1 MKKLLIVVL
10 LIFLLT
16 LVFSF
21 ADDDFI
27 VATKF
32 TGQDGEGYWG
42 PYGPAYTIKDG
53 VLIFDSSIPNAWMTL
68 NFKDDFMEA
77 EDYRYVVITIKA
89 DDPRD
94 AQNIVMTFGNL
105 KKTFTDW
112 GITLNTEFTTYII
125 DLKAHGLKNWGDGT
139 KAEPD
144 FALNKATANKA
155 KIFVKSIILT
165 NVPSKYKK

>member
-1 MKKLLIVVL
+1 MKKLLLVL
-10 LIFLLT
+10 LIILSLT
-16 LVFSF
+16 LVLTL
-21 ADDDFI
+21 ADDEFI

-77 EDYRYVVITIKA
+77 DDYRYVVITVRA
-89 DDPRD
+89 DDPKD
-94 AQNIVMTFGNL
+94 AQNVLVTFGNL
-105 KKTFTDW
+105 KKTFTEW
-112 GITLNTEFTTYII
+112 GITLSTNFTTYII

-144 FALNKATANKA
+144 FALNKHNANKA
-155 KIFVKSIILT
+155 KVYVQSIILT
-165 NVPSKYKK
+165 NNPAKYKK

>member
-89 DDPRD
+89 DDPKD

>member
-32 TGQDGEGYWG
+32 AGQDGEGYWG

-77 EDYRYVVITIKA
+77 EDYRYVVITIKV
-89 DDPRD
+89 DDPKD
-94 AQNIVMTFGNL
+94 VQNIVMTFGNL

-144 FALNKATANKA
+144 FALNKAIANKA

>member
-89 DDPRD
+89 DDPKD

-112 GITLNTEFTTYII
+112 GITLNTEFTTFII

>member
-77 EDYRYVVITIKA
+77 EDYRYVIITIKA
-89 DDPRD
+89 DDPKD

>member
-89 DDPRD
+89 DDPKD
-94 AQNIVMTFGNL
+94 AQSIVMTFGNL

>member
-77 EDYRYVVITIKA
+77 EDYRYVVITIKV
-89 DDPRD
+89 DDPKD

>member
-1 MKKLLIVVL
+1 MKKLLIVGL

-89 DDPRD
+89 DDPKD

>member
-53 VLIFDSSIPNAWMTL
+53 VLIFDSSITNAWMTL

-89 DDPRD
+89 DDPKD

-112 GITLNTEFTTYII
+112 EITLNTEFTTYII

-155 KIFVKSIILT
+155 KIFVRSIILT

>member
-1 MKKLLIVVL
+1 MKKYLLGLLILVL
-10 LIFLLT
+10 L
-16 LVFSF
+16 LVFTF

-32 TGQDGEGYWG
+32 EEQNGEGYWG
-42 PYGPAYTIKDG
+42 PYGPAYKLEKG
-53 VLIFDSSIPNAWMTL
+53 VLVFDSSIENAWMTL

-89 DDPRD
+89 DDPKD
-94 AQNIVMTFGNL
+94 AQNIVMTLGNL

-112 GITLNTEFTTYII
+112 GITLTTDFKTYVI
-125 DLKAHGLKNWGDGT
+125 DLFAHGLKNWGDGT

-144 FALNKATANKA
+144 LAFNKAGAIKA
-155 KIFVKSIILT
+155 KIYVKSMMLT
-165 NVPSKYKK
+165 NNPTKYTK